1 MEHLQCKKCGNRNQ
15 MKIFY
20 TKTPTGMIKASC
32 EICKSYIKFVSKRQY
47 AKRYK
52 VSNSKIV
59 GGKHLQHSKSFQKE
73 MMYLNDK
80 LDTPKLF

>member
-1 MEHLQCKKCGNRNQ
+1 MEKLKCNKCNNENPRL
-15 MKIFY
+15 IFY

-52 VSNSKIV
+52 VSNSKTA
-59 GGKHLQHSKSFQKE
+59 GGKHLQHSKSFQRE
-73 MMYLNDK
+73 LNRPN
-80 LDTPKLF
+80 TKLF

>member
-1 MEHLQCKKCGNRNQ
+1 MEKLQCGKCKSTRV
-15 MKIFY
+15 FY

-52 VSNSKIV
+52 VSNSKTA
-59 GGKHLQHSKSFQKE
+59 GGKHLQHSKSFQRE
-73 MMYLNDK
+73 LNK
-80 LDTPKLF
+80 PNTKLF